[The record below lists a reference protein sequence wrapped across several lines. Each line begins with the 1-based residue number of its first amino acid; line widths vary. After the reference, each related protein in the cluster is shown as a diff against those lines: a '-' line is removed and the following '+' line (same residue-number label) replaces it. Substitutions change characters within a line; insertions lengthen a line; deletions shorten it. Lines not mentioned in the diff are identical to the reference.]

1 MISDKILSSLGT
13 EIGNR
18 KGRALPLPPPCLCR
32 CLGSRQFGPW
42 KNTLSRY
49 YNQNLFKIIY
59 TE

>member
-1 MISDKILSSLGT
+1 MISDKILSSLWT

-18 KGRALPLPPPCLCR
+18 KWRAHLLPPPCLCR

-49 YNQNLFKIIY
+49 YNQNMNLWVY
-59 TE
+59 